1 MACRSTR
8 TCQNR
13 QPRLSI
19 GGRSATRTT
28 AVTTTTPKRPGGAG
42 QAHTTRD
49 GRALEAQ
56 VPTAVP
62 RSCVSRRSPAAAC
75 RLARTDRYTLEGPNH
90 HANRVDG
97 RGWASGAYF
106 GALAVVMVVGGIC
119 ECSLRSNWSVA
130 KAGFCNFFCNN
141 FCNFKAVCNP
151 PHCVRKAS
159 HPKKSWGADKVRN
172 FLRSLY
178 VGISTATWVAK
189 VAQLLLVAR
198 YGESTSDYYVLV
210 GIPTT

>member
-19 GGRSATRTT
+19 GGRSATSTT

-42 QAHTTRD
+42 QAHTIRD
-49 GRALEAQ
+49 GRASEAH

-119 ECSLRSNWSVA
+119 ECSLQSNWSVA

-159 HPKKSWGADKVRN
+159 YPKKSWGADKVRN

-189 VAQLLLVAR
+189 VAQLGGTFRVQKFCWGG
-198 YGESTSDYYVLV
+198 YQ
-210 GIPTT
+210 

>member
-28 AVTTTTPKRPGGAG
+28 AVTTTTTPKRPGGAG

-75 RLARTDRYTLEGPNH
+75 RLARTERNTQEGLVND
-90 HANRVDG
+90 ANRVYG
-97 RGWASGAYF
+97 RSGWWSAFRGAQRPSWFRCLHCSDFERRRRTKQAEMHHKPEKSLSGP
-106 GALAVVMVVGGIC
+106 C
-119 ECSLRSNWSVA
+119 
-130 KAGFCNFFCNN
+130 FF
-141 FCNFKAVCNP
+141 
-151 PHCVRKAS
+151 R
-159 HPKKSWGADKVRN
+159 R
-172 FLRSLY
+172 
-178 VGISTATWVAK
+178 
-189 VAQLLLVAR
+189 
-198 YGESTSDYYVLV
+198 
-210 GIPTT
+210 

>member
-19 GGRSATRTT
+19 GGRSATSTT

-49 GRALEAQ
+49 GRASEAQ

-119 ECSLRSNWSVA
+119 ECSLQSSWSVA
-130 KAGFCNFFCNN
+130 KAGFCHWFCNFFCNN

-151 PHCVRKAS
+151 PHCRNQYCNLGC
-159 HPKKSWGADKVRN
+159 KSGTT
-172 FLRSLY
+172 
-178 VGISTATWVAK
+178 STYTIK
-189 VAQLLLVAR
+189 F
-198 YGESTSDYYVLV
+198 
-210 GIPTT
+210 

>member
-19 GGRSATRTT
+19 GGRSATPTT

-97 RGWASGAYF
+97 RGWASGACF
-106 GALAVVMVVGGIC
+106 GALAIVMVVGGIC
-119 ECSLRSNWSVA
+119 ECSLQYFHALNGFQSNRSVA
-130 KAGFCNFFCNN
+130 KVDPGCKGNRIFAT
-141 FCNFKAVCNP
+141 
-151 PHCVRKAS
+151 
-159 HPKKSWGADKVRN
+159 
-172 FLRSLY
+172 FL
-178 VGISTATWVAK
+178 ATS
-189 VAQLLLVAR
+189 R
-198 YGESTSDYYVLV
+198 
-210 GIPTT
+210 